1 MSDVSDV
8 GDVAETYGASLREG
22 PAAAAQPAV
31 HLVSLLEERIAS
43 LVERHRDSRKRVEE
57 LEASLAEREERIAEL
72 TRQAGEQQRVRAEA
86 RDRVTRLIEQV
97 AELEGQPQGAGAA
110 E

>member
-1 MSDVSDV
+1 MSDVSEA
-8 GDVAETYGASLREG
+8 AETYGATLRG
-22 PAAAAQPAV
+22 GAAAAAQPPV

-57 LEASLAEREERIAEL
+57 LEAALAEREARIGEL
-72 TRQAGEQQRVRAEA
+72 TQQSGDQQRIRAEA
-86 RDRVTRLIEQV
+86 RDRVARLIERV
-97 AELEGQPQGAGAA
+97 AELEKQPQGAGPA

>member
-1 MSDVSDV
+1 MSEVS
-8 GDVAETYGASLREG
+8 EIYGTALREG
-22 PAAAAQPAV
+22 SAAAARPAV

-57 LEASLAEREERIAEL
+57 LEAALAEREARIGEL
-72 TRQAGEQQRVRAEA
+72 THQAGEQQRVRAEA
-86 RDRVTRLIEQV
+86 RERVTRLIGRV
-97 AELEGQPQGAGAA
+97 AELERQPQDGGPA